1 MIKILML
8 LLLLLSVASAN
19 DEAMDINTGK
29 VYEINKGVLEN
40 EVELYDYETNTYQY
54 YEVNDTKEWDSYK
67 ELELYNTNDNSYKHI
82 EVVK

>member
-1 MIKILML
+1 MIKL
-8 LLLLLSVASAN
+8 LLIILPLTSIAHHN

-82 EVVK
+82 EIEK

>member
-8 LLLLLSVASAN
+8 LLPLLSVASAN

-82 EVVK
+82 EVEK

>member
-1 MIKILML
+1 MIKILL
-8 LLLLLSVASAN
+8 LLLPLVSVASVN
-19 DEAMDINTGK
+19 NEAMDIDTGK

-54 YEVNDTKEWDSYK
+54 YEINDIKEWDSYK

-82 EVVK
+82 EVEK